1 MPRLQLTRSL
11 PTMTPSN
18 LECHAV
24 KEAVM
29 SQFVEKGNSV
39 KKDAGCPKPAEGGSL
54 WVATCLFAATAILY
68 FADIILSALGIS
80 APAWQQYYID
90 RGLYLIVFAVP
101 LLYCSYTHRV
111 RGVIVS
117 AVILV
122 ALFALRITY
131 TYPDML
137 PFYKSVVFTCFLVV
151 LGLLVA
157 RYQNI
162 HDREK
167 QDIEIIK
174 ASEKRYKALTEN
186 LADVVW
192 TMDMNLHYTYVN
204 PAVMRVRGYTV
215 QEAMTQSIEDLL
227 TPQSV
232 ETARKVLAEE
242 LSAENRDS
250 APYRTRVLNLVEKR
264 KDGTTVPVEI
274 KVIFLRDS
282 YGKATEIL
290 GVTREITK

>member
-1 MPRLQLTRSL
+1 
-11 PTMTPSN
+11 
-18 LECHAV
+18 
-24 KEAVM
+24 M

-39 KKDAGCPKPAEGGSL
+39 KKDTGRPELAEGSHL
-54 WVATCLFAATAILY
+54 WVTACLFAGTAILY
-68 FADIILSALGIS
+68 FADIILYASGIS

-90 RGLYLIVFAVP
+90 RGLYLIVFSVP
-101 LLYCSYTHRV
+101 LLYCSYIYRV

-117 AVILV
+117 ALILA
-122 ALFALRITY
+122 ALFALRIIY
-131 TYPDML
+131 TFPDML

-151 LGLLVA
+151 LGLLIA

-167 QDIEIIK
+167 QDLETIK

-204 PAVMRVRGYTV
+204 PAVTRVRGYTV
-215 QEAMTQSIEDLL
+215 QEAMAQSIEDLL
-227 TPQSV
+227 APESV
-232 ETARKVLAEE
+232 ETARKALAEE
-242 LSAENRDS
+242 LSAENTGS
-250 APYRTRVLNLVEKR
+250 APYRTRVLYLVEKH

-282 YGKATEIL
+282 SGKATEIL

>member
-1 MPRLQLTRSL
+1 
-11 PTMTPSN
+11 MTQ
-18 LECHAV
+18 V
-24 KEAVM
+24 
-29 SQFVEKGNSV
+29 VEKGNSL
-39 KKDAGCPKPAEGGSL
+39 KKNAGQIEPVDGGNI
-54 WVATCLFAATAILY
+54 WVAACLFAATTILY
-68 FADIILSALGIS
+68 FADIILYSFGIS

-90 RGLYLIVFAVP
+90 RGFYLIVFAVP
-101 LLYCSYTHRV
+101 LLYCSYVYRV
-111 RGVIVS
+111 RGVIIS
-117 AVILV
+117 AAILASV
-122 ALFALRITY
+122 FALRIIY
-131 TYPDML
+131 TFPDML

-151 LGLLVA
+151 LGLLIA

-162 HDREK
+162 HDQEK
-167 QDIEIIK
+167 QDLEIIK
-174 ASEKRYKALTEN
+174 ISEKRYKALTEN

-192 TMDMNLHYTYVN
+192 TMDMNLRYTYVN
-204 PAVMRVRGYTV
+204 QAVMRVRGYTV
-215 QEAMTQSIEDLL
+215 QEAMTQSIDDLL

-282 YGKATEIL
+282 YGKPTEIL